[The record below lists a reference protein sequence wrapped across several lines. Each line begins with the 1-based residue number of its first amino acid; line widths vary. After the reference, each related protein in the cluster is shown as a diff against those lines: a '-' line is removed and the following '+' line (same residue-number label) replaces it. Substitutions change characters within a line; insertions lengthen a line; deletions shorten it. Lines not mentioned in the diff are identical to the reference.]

1 MDKLELDIDF
11 LVNNPEV
18 KAAAEK
24 AKADI
29 AGVGQTA
36 EQTFAKTAQAA
47 KSGFNGLQN
56 SINQISRELP
66 AFTYSAQTGFMA
78 IANNIPILTD
88 QISQLRSENERLAAS
103 GQKGV
108 PVWKQLVGGLFSW
121 GTALSLGIT
130 LLTVY
135 GKEIG
140 EFIGSLFKGGE
151 AIDRAVDNF
160 KTLNQVMPEANKKAG
175 KEIAT
180 LKILYQ
186 AATDV
191 SLSMKD
197 RIAAANELKKQ
208 FPSAFA
214 NSKTQAI
221 LNGEEKKSYDELTQA
236 ILVNARAKAAKD
248 KLDELATKR
257 LDIAFQKQ
265 KIQNAN
271 ENEKNRLKSD
281 LRKRASDLNETYT
294 SSQKAWRVSEET
306 VKKQIAIGNKAS
318 DERAKQA
325 LEEQNTLDKRL
336 ENQEKFLV
344 KFVGQAE
351 LVEEIT
357 KNTPIKTGDKK
368 EQQAFANRIAGIK
381 NIREKLAALDKEY
394 SGKYFTDDEKE
405 QQALKAK
412 FADFR
417 KIIDEENAKIT
428 EYNKKNKNKL
438 ALIDVAQVAPIE
450 KRAMSDLVFKQDTEK
465 LKLSLTEQKRLYQEY
480 EDYKLKFGEEA
491 AKKQYSEK
499 IKLDS
504 SYLEQLQKATAL
516 ATAQNILSGGSNE
529 TQSRLATLSDMLN
542 KEQEEEKKAFEQR
555 LVDFQTYADKRKV
568 VQEKYL
574 AIAADFRVKG
584 KDAEAQEA
592 IDKGAQEVY
601 ALDMTNIQK
610 WDSYEKLFNGVEK
623 LSKQDTLVLVA
634 ELEKQLQAT
643 DISAKARLEVEQKL
657 NQLKKSIATG
667 DGSQIGKLASEL
679 GAVAQEFSNIN
690 SNIGEIVGAI
700 SKAGQ
705 GYAGILENTK
715 KFKEAKAD
723 KDVGGQIGAGLGIVS
738 SGLSV
743 VNAIGGWFKGL
754 KEAKEK
760 ALKEVADFYEKAKQ
774 GEREYQSLLRG
785 RERDEAARHNN
796 RLAGLKEEHE
806 LLKKQLIAINSDYA
820 AMFEQLQGK
829 GASAADQQAVG
840 KQLAKAMAANSK
852 KTKDLMAQLQ
862 NMQSGEILSANY
874 VHGTWFR
881 KARTDYTYGSLRGK
895 SYDDLE
901 KLATQGKLTEDAKK
915 LFEELK
921 KLKQEGVDVQK
932 QLEETTKSL
941 NEMFT
946 GINSDSLRGGFMQ
959 LFKDGKTS
967 VADFADF
974 FEKSMKDAAYSIF
987 EQKYLATMMDG
998 FYSLFADMASSGD
1011 SLTADEIA
1019 RLKQQYEEMAKVAE
1033 ARFADMKKITGM
1045 DLGGD
1050 GKSKSSLTE
1059 AVKGITSEQAGLLAG
1074 QFGGQR
1080 IATIEGNQ
1088 INRDGFAMMS
1098 QTGAEQLA
1106 VIRQQHLTQ
1115 MEIAANTLR
1124 TANNTDGLRD
1134 GLIDIKDEMQT
1145 LNKKIS
1151 SNSNTMRAMGG

>member
-1 MDKLELDIDF
+1 MDKLELDINF

-36 EQTFAKTAQAA
+36 EQTFAKTTQAA

-140 EFIGSLFKGGE
+140 EFIGSLFKGKE
-151 AIDRAVDNF
+151 AIDAV
-160 KTLNQVMPEANKKAG
+160 KERLKSLN
-175 KEIAT
+175 
-180 LKILYQ
+180 
-186 AATDV
+186 AALA
-191 SLSMKD
+191 S
-197 RIAAANELKKQ
+197 NELK
-208 FPSAFA
+208 SAYV
-214 NSKTQAI
+214 AI
-221 LNGEEKKSYDELTQA
+221 DELTIKIGLAQKGMA
-236 ILVNARAKAAKD
+236 NKEEVVAQYNETIGKTAGKVTNLDDAEKGLIANADAYLKMMLYKTAAHKA
-248 KLDELATKR
+248 LDEAAQKS
-257 LDIAFQKQ
+257 LDA
-265 KIQNAN
+265 
-271 ENEKNRLKSD
+271 EK
-281 LRKRASDLNETYT
+281 
-294 SSQKAWRVSEET
+294 
-306 VKKQIAIGNKAS
+306 
-318 DERAKQA
+318 
-325 LEEQNTLDKRL
+325 KRL
-336 ENQEKFLV
+336 EDLTNFSSIKETTMTAFAGQGGAKAYEAAQQAAQKKRAARREAEAKAEEAAADKQRGIAKKF
-344 KFVGQAE
+344 FDQAQAE
-351 LVEEIT
+351 AKKMGGFFNDDGKPDPKGG
-357 KNTPIKTGDKK
+357 KNFAK
-368 EQQAFANRIAGIK
+368 EFETALKSRKGVL
-381 NIREKLAALDKEY
+381 EKLQALDDEY
-394 SGKYFTDDEKE
+394 RAKSFSKDEEEKA
-405 QQALKAK
+405 ALKAK

-417 KIIDEENAKIT
+417 KIIAEENAKIAD
-428 EYNKKNKNKL
+428 YNKKNKKQL
-438 ALIDVAQVAPIE
+438 ALIDIAQVQPIE
-450 KRAMSDLVFKQDTEK
+450 ERASAALVFNQQTKH
-465 LKLSLTEQKRLYQEY
+465 LKSALTEQKRLYEEY
-480 EDYKLKFGEEA
+480 EQYKLKFGEAA
-491 AKKQYSEK
+491 AKKQYADK

-516 ATAQNILSGGSNE
+516 ATAQNILSGGSYE
-529 TQSRLATLSDMLN
+529 TQSRLAGLSEMLS
-542 KEQEEEKKAFEQR
+542 KEEEQERKAFEQR
-555 LVDFQTYADKRKV
+555 LVDFQTYADKRAIT
-568 VQEKYL
+568 QQKYL
-574 AIAADFRVKG
+574 TIAADLRAKG
-584 KDAEAQEA
+584 RDAEAQEA

-601 ALDMTNIQK
+601 ALDMANIQK
-610 WDSYEKLFNGVEK
+610 WDSYEQLFNGIAK
-623 LSKQDTLVLVA
+623 LSRQDTLVLIS

-643 DISAKARLEVEQKL
+643 DISAKARLEVEKKL
-657 NQLKKSIATG
+657 NELKKSIASG
-667 DGSQIGKLASEL
+667 DGAQIGKLASEL

-705 GYAGILENTK
+705 GYAGILENSK
-715 KFKEAKAD
+715 KYKEAKTD
-723 KDVGGQIGAGLGIVS
+723 KDVAGQLGAGLGMVNA
-738 SGLSV
+738 GLSV

-760 ALKEVADFYEKAKQ
+760 ALKEVADFYDKAKQ

-785 RERDEAARHNN
+785 RERDEANRHNN

-806 LLKKQLIAINSDYA
+806 LLKKQLIAINADYA
-820 AMFEQLQGK
+820 AMFDQLHGK

-840 KQLAKAMAANSK
+840 KQLAKAMAANSA
-852 KTKDLMAQLQ
+852 KTKDLMAKLQ

-932 QLEETTKSL
+932 QLEEATKSL

-998 FYSLFADMASSGD
+998 FYTQFADMASSGD
-1011 SLTADEIA
+1011 ALTTEEIA
-1019 RLKQQYEEMAKVAE
+1019 QLRTQYEAMAKAAE
-1033 ARFADMKKITGM
+1033 ARFADMKKITGL
-1045 DLGGD
+1045 DLGGGSD
-1050 GKSKSSLTE
+1050 SKSKNSLTE

-1088 INRDGFAMMS
+1088 ISRDGFAKLG
-1098 QTGAEQLA
+1098 QNGAEQLA